1 MMMNKPNCIL
11 LIDDDLDDNYF
22 HKIVIEDMNITNTI
36 KIAENGL
43 DALAFLTKENQTA
56 PDLIFLDINM
66 PKMNGWEFL
75 EEYKKLNIN
84 QKAKVVVVMLT
95 TSINP
100 ADKKRAEQFPEITG
114 FNSKPLTGEIINEI
128 LKKNFP
134 VNE

>member
-100 ADKKRAEQFPEITG
+100 ADKKRTEQFPEITG